1 VNPKADLAALG
12 SAMNYLAA
20 CSLMAGLAFLFPG
33 FEAKGRSFE
42 EFDEQL
48 QQPSAVK
55 VRAT

>member
-1 VNPKADLAALG
+1 
-12 SAMNYLAA
+12 MNYLAA

-33 FEAKGRSFE
+33 FETKGRSFE